1 MGRKFTILLGTAAI
15 AVAGCAAAQSTTVR
29 TPEGAEMNVSADL
42 AYKPGELTQAQLAS
56 STRDLFSQDSMN
68 VFRRFPREKTA
79 EMVKFYTEA
88 LALRSLS
95 PIQLTATQQMILT
108 GVGSGQIK
116 LSAGTQGNRTYDLAG
131 GYAGGTGI
139 RFFMLTYPDWRVVQQ
154 RFVAAGFPAP
164 EFVARGDGIRQALV
178 TDPGGFQIVILARP
192 GAKDHSDDGVGVG
205 INTSDLGASRAF
217 YREFVGLDELPAVEA
232 PILGTTL
239 HPYRHKETTLLLY
252 HLGDNE
258 HPDNGSAGIQYVVRD
273 TPMVDA
279 KARHRGGIAVET
291 PLNKLAGFDLV
302 TVWLNDPDGVTNY
315 FAQVGPNSRTAQQA
329 RN

>member
-1 MGRKFTILLGTAAI
+1 MGRKFTILLGAAAMAI
-15 AVAGCAAAQSTTVR
+15 AAGATAQQTIT
-29 TPEGAEMNVSADL
+29 TPEGAQMSVASDL
-42 AYKPGELTQAQLAS
+42 AYEPGELSPEQLAS
-56 STRDLFSQDSMN
+56 STRALFAQDSMN

-116 LSAGTQGNRTYDLAG
+116 LSAGQQGDRKYDLTG
-131 GYAGGTGI
+131 GHAGGTGI
-139 RFFMLTYPDWRVVQQ
+139 RFFMLSYPDWRVVRQ
-154 RFVAAGFPAP
+154 RFAAAGFPEP

-178 TDPGGFQIVILARP
+178 ADPGGFPIVILARP
-192 GAKDHSDDGVGVG
+192 GAQDHSNDGVGVG
-205 INTSDLGASRAF
+205 IGVSDLAKSREF
-217 YREFVGLDELPAVEA
+217 YRDFVGLDELPAVEA

-252 HLGDNE
+252 EAMGTAV
-258 HPDNGSAGIQYVVRD
+258 DNGSAGIQYVVRD
-273 TPMVDA
+273 APMVDA
-279 KARHRGGIAVET
+279 KAKSRRIAVET

-329 RN
+329 RAGD